1 VRFAIICFRFR
12 ETHVWK
18 YFQNKREYLMSL
30 KYIIEAWR
38 DEEYRETLDSETR
51 ALLPEN
57 PAGEIELSEANLAEV
72 NGGSEDITMSIRT
85 PGSIHTLAL

>member
-1 VRFAIICFRFR
+1 
-12 ETHVWK
+12 
-18 YFQNKREYLMSL
+18 MSL

-38 DEEYRETLDSETR
+38 DEEYRETLNSETR